1 MNTAEILK
9 KVRQIEI
16 KTGRIVSE
24 TFAGEYHSIFKGRGI
39 EFSEV
44 REYVPGDDVRSIDW
58 NVTARFAKP
67 FVKRYIEERE
77 LTIMILCDISG
88 SQFFGTLSRFKTEAA
103 AELAATF
110 AFSAMK
116 NNDKT
121 GLLLFTDKIE
131 LFIPPRKGQRH
142 VLRIIRELIA
152 HEPQSYRTD
161 ISNALVVINKLL
173 KRKGILVLISDF
185 MASNFEDS
193 IKRTAQK
200 HDLIPV
206 IIEDKTERNLPNLG
220 AVFNFEDLE
229 QKNETFML
237 DLSSKEFISE
247 YKEVMFEKR
256 QKLEKLFKSIGID
269 WIEIQPDKPI
279 FDPVIKFFKR
289 RGKKLKI

>member
-24 TFAGEYHSIFKGRGI
+24 TFQGAYHSIFKGRGI

-44 REYVPGDDVRSIDW
+44 REYVHGDDIRSIDW
-58 NVTARFAKP
+58 NVTARFGKP

-88 SQFFGTLSRFKTEAA
+88 SQLFGTMSRFKIEAA
-103 AELAATF
+103 SELAATF

-152 HEPQSYRTD
+152 HQPHNNQTD
-161 ISNALVVINKLL
+161 IANALVVINKLL

-185 MASNFEDS
+185 MASDFEDS
-193 IKRTAQK
+193 VKRSAQK

-206 IIEDKTERNLPNLG
+206 IIEDKMERNLPNLD
-220 AVFNFEDLE
+220 AVFNFEDME

-237 DLSSKEFISE
+237 DLSSEKFISD
-247 YKEVMFEKR
+247 YEKNMSER
-256 QKLEKLFKSIGID
+256 KQKLEKLFKSIGID

-289 RGKKLKI
+289 RGKKLKL